1 MKCSIGLHSVSRWA
15 LWLLPLW
22 LPLLCSCTIGS
33 EFSAVEASPAP
44 VLGFA
49 AEAGPGDASTA
60 ETSFSETPAVD
71 PPPREDAGVS
81 LEGASDD
88 PCIGPKCKPVPC
100 GGDAGYRVCDFVSE
114 KGYGAAAC
122 CDVHHVCVVAFTGC
136 GGSI

>member
-1 MKCSIGLHSVSRWA
+1 MKCSIGSRSVSRWA

-22 LPLLCSCTIGS
+22 LLLLCSCTIGS

-81 LEGASDD
+81 LEGASEACTPERFQKDCQLWYTFELPSD
-88 PCIGPKCKPVPC
+88 SPCWEKCGPCPPRNLC
-100 GGDAGYRVCDFVSE
+100 LYHGAGHE
-114 KGYGAAAC
+114 
-122 CDVHHVCVVAFTGC
+122 
-136 GGSI
+136 